1 MWNKSFLNTW
11 TLNINI
17 VFVYLDVCVIINQHK
32 RTVNLQMCW
41 SIIENLTNSTIFQQI
56 FYFKGWQKM
65 FGNPWIKHT
74 LINMKMPKVFQVL
87 NILLSRLLESI
98 NYE

>member
-41 SIIENLTNSTIFQQI
+41 SIIENVTNSTIFQQI
-56 FYFKGWQKM
+56 FYFKEWQFF

-74 LINMKMPKVFQVL
+74 LINMKTPKVFQVL